1 MGNHLAVF
9 FRILEVGSQ
18 PIRRVDALQGEIA
31 TALAG
36 RLAIT
41 LDLASLALIAV
52 STETLATT
60 ILGIAYREQTNH
72 AMLMYRFLFALCEG
86 GPSGA
91 SSPLFLL
98 SPV

>member
-9 FRILEVGSQ
+9 FRVLEVGTQ
-18 PIRRVDALQGEIA
+18 AIGCVDALQGEIA

-41 LDLASLALIAV
+41 FDLAPFTLIAG

-60 ILGIAYREQTNH
+60 ILYRKQTNH
-72 AMLMYRFLFALCEG
+72 AMLMYRFLLALCEG